1 MNRENDKMVP
11 MVRIEYSI
19 YIDEILVKIVQED
32 VYGL

>member
-1 MNRENDKMVP
+1 MNRENDKMIP
-11 MVRIEYSI
+11 TVRIEYDI